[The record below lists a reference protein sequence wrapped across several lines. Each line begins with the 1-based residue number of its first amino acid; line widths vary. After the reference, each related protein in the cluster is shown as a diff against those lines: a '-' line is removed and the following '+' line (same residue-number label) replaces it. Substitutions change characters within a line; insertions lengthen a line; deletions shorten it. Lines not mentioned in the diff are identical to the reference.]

1 MIDSVV
7 GRRISQDPG
16 HAIGWHCNVPERLG
30 GRPSS
35 QILDSGRLQPHDESR
50 VTPLENSSF
59 LPSPLGKRTS
69 ESVPAVIGTAL
80 PSPPPPPRR
89 WRKLDAAA
97 KSERATLFYEP
108 VRGHTHCR
116 MSPRDQPA
124 FTHGIRNGLCFRQG
138 PFLTKR
144 CANAF
149 QTR

>member
-1 MIDSVV
+1 MIDGVV

-50 VTPLENSSF
+50 VTPLENPSF

-80 PSPPPPPRR
+80 PSPPPPPPRR

-97 KSERATLFYEP
+97 KSERRCFTSRCVGTRIVGCHLVTNRLSRTEYGTDCVSGRALF
-108 VRGHTHCR
+108 
-116 MSPRDQPA
+116 
-124 FTHGIRNGLCFRQG
+124 
-138 PFLTKR
+138 
-144 CANAF
+144 
-149 QTR
+149 